1 MPCRLGHLFE
11 ETGLLVGFWCR
22 FEKGNCNAIANIRD
36 RTSSELKLPSS
47 ELELPSSELELPSSE
62 LELPSSEL
70 ERSSYEQQYCTS

>member
-62 LELPSSEL
+62 LE
-70 ERSSYEQQYCTS
+70 RSSYEQQYCTS